1 MKIFVTATFNHH
13 RFHVTTLDSPG
24 DDSLGGLKLLI
35 WHKTGMAPREQQLS
49 FNRKILDDYMTK
61 LKDYGIGDGATLHLD
76 HVAVAE
82 DPDPLQI
89 FVTMFNHRFPFDV
102 DGGDS
107 LGAFKILVWDKG
119 GVPPSKQKLSFNG
132 EILKDNGRKLKDY
145 GIGDGA
151 TLCFVGICIH
161 VVTVAGQ
168 TIQIEAAEDTT
179 INNVQWRLERFHNFP
194 WKQQRL
200 SFNGELLHAGRKLSD
215 YNIGDKAI
223 INLVIVPGA

>member
-49 FNRKILDDYMTK
+49 FNRKILDDYMT
-61 LKDYGIGDGATLHLD
+61 
-76 HVAVAE
+76 
-82 DPDPLQI
+82 
-89 FVTMFNHRFPFDV
+89 
-102 DGGDS
+102 
-107 LGAFKILVWDKG
+107 
-119 GVPPSKQKLSFNG
+119 
-132 EILKDNGRKLKDY
+132 KLKDY

>member
-1 MKIFVTATFNHH
+1 MKIFVTSTFNHH
-13 RFHVTTLDSPG
+13 RFHVTTLDRPG
-24 DDSLGGLKLLI
+24 DDNLGGLKLLI
-35 WHKTGMAPREQQLS
+35 WLKTGMAPREQQIS
-49 FNRKILDDYMTK
+49 FRGKILDDYMTK
-61 LKDYGIGDGATLHLD
+61 LNDYGIGDGATLHLD
-76 HVAVAE
+76 HVEVKE
-82 DPDPLQI
+82 DPLKI

-102 DGGDS
+102 DGGDR
-107 LGAFKILVWDKG
+107 LGAFKHLVWDKG

-132 EILKDNGRKLKDY
+132 EILKDNDRKLKDY

-151 TLCFVGICIH
+151 TLCFEGICIH

-168 TIQIEAAEDTT
+168 TIQIEAVEDTT
-179 INNVQWRLERFHNFP
+179 IGNVQWRLERFHNFP